1 MTQDAPTTR
10 RALLTRM
17 GLAAGLA
24 YAAPT
29 LIGTGTARASD
40 GSGSSGRGSGQGSG
54 RGSDRGSGRGFGR
67 GSGRAS
73 VSRPVRQRQAR
84 PRPRPEMVVILA
96 PGQSV
101 QPLQA
106 AGYDVLSQRDNA
118 TLSRSA
124 ARLRLPPGRNAAQAR
139 EEIARLL
146 PGSLAALNSLYRPD
160 DLTCDGADC
169 AAQKMVSW
177 TPADLQ
183 ARPRI
188 GMIDT
193 GVNPDHPSLR
203 GQSLRV
209 NQVDLDGRNAAGRRH
224 GTAVA
229 ALLIGNPQG
238 RAPGLLPRADLIAV
252 EAFHSRADGAAADA
266 FSLLNAL
273 DVLIQA
279 RVQVINM
286 SFSGP
291 ANPVLRQ
298 IVIQARDA
306 GIGLVAAAG
315 NGGPGAA
322 PAFPAA
328 WPEVI
333 AVTAVDADR
342 APYRQAAQG
351 PHVALAAPG
360 VNLWTAASIE
370 GGRLRSGTSYAAPFV
385 SAALALGMARDGL
398 NAADARDRLFRCA
411 TDLGAPGRD
420 PVFGHGMVASP
431 SACADDGSQLF
442 SVSGE

>member
-10 RALLTRM
+10 RALLSRM

-24 YAAPT
+24 YATPT

-40 GSGSSGRGSGQGSG
+40 ASAP
-54 RGSDRGSGRGFGR
+54 
-67 GSGRAS
+67 SGRAS
-73 VSRPVRQRQAR
+73 VSRPVRQRRRRA
-84 PRPRPEMVVILA
+84 PARPEMVVILA
-96 PGQSV
+96 PGQSL

-118 TLSRSA
+118 TLARRA
-124 ARLRLPPGRNAAQAR
+124 ARLRLPPGRNPAQAR
-139 EEIARLL
+139 AEIARLL
-146 PGSLAALNSLYRPD
+146 PGSTAALNSLYRPD

-169 AAQKMVSW
+169 AAQQMIGW
-177 TPADLQ
+177 RPADLQ

-193 GVNPDHPSLR
+193 GVNPDHPALR

-229 ALLIGNPQG
+229 ALLIGNAQG

-298 IVIQARDA
+298 VVVEARDA

-342 APYRQAAQG
+342 APYRQAARG

-398 NAADARDRLFRCA
+398 SATDARDRLFRCA
-411 TDLGAPGRD
+411 ADLGAPGRD

-431 SACADDGSQLF
+431 SACPEAGSQIL